1 MRGVFDVSRV
11 RTREDYEVL
20 IDADKQIFRELLT
33 GTIAKQR
40 DIATYPDEYNW
51 ELQEGDEG
59 YIAPIIEDYE
69 DLSALER
76 FGFTKKEVGL

>member
-20 IDADKQIFRELLT
+20 IDADKQVFRVLLA
-33 GTIAKQR
+33 GTITKQR
-40 DIATYPDEYNW
+40 DIAVYPDEYSW

-59 YIAPIIEDYE
+59 YIAPIITDY
-69 DLSALER
+69 DDFSALER